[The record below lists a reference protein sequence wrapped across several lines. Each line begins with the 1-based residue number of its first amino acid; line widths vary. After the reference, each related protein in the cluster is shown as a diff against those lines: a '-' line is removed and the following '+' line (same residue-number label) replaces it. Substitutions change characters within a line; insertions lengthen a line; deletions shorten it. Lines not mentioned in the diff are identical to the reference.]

1 MSEILTQS
9 ALAERLVQ
17 KTGVSPEVAKRFASV
32 FFTIVRTGLKSSDR
46 FSIYNFGT
54 FKKTWIETAEG
65 LNPFT
70 GEKMEIPAHWRIKF
84 IPCPSV
90 ARRINRPYSHLK
102 PKVIKEQKVSD
113 NGLLARAS
121 VIAQEE
127 KPASDS
133 TLLPEENSSS
143 VQEPAVIEDDFY
155 SSIPVSE
162 TVRQEE
168 IEDNNDNDDDD
179 FDVQEDGGK
188 KTWKFIAVLALGAL
202 LLALVISLLVKNCSS
217 KKNRN
222 PSASDGDPDVQESA
236 FVEEAPENIVPP
248 SSENSEIE
256 EIEAAILFE
265 SYTVPQGAGYYKIA
279 EERLGNRH
287 LWPLLYEANK
297 EISVDPDF
305 IPVSA
310 DIKIPSVPQGAER
323 DEKIASAVL
332 DAYNAYLLMTEK
344 EPDSPKNEERKNR
357 AVRVIVS
364 GELLCPGFIDLH
376 QSRILPEYAQS
387 ARSIA
392 SRQYAVPS
400 SSL

>member
-102 PKVIKEQKVSD
+102 PKVIKEQKISD
-113 NGLLARAS
+113 KGLLARAS

-127 KPASDS
+127 KPASDC
-133 TLLPEENSSS
+133 TLLPEENTSS

-162 TVRQEE
+162 PVRQEE

-222 PSASDGDPDVQESA
+222 PSASDGEPDVQESA
-236 FVEEAPENIVPP
+236 FVEEVPENIVPP

-297 EISVDPDF
+297 EISIDPDF

>member
-102 PKVIKEQKVSD
+102 PKVIKEQKISD
-113 NGLLARAS
+113 KGLLARAS
-121 VIAQEE
+121 IIAQEE
-127 KPASDS
+127 KPASDC
-133 TLLPEENSSS
+133 TLLPEENTSS

-162 TVRQEE
+162 PVRQEE

-188 KTWKFIAVLALGAL
+188 KTWKFIAVLALGAI

-222 PSASDGDPDVQESA
+222 PSASDGEPDVQESA

-297 EISVDPDF
+297 EISIDPDF

-400 SSL
+400 FSL

>member
-102 PKVIKEQKVSD
+102 PKVIKEQKISD
-113 NGLLARAS
+113 KGLLARAS

-127 KPASDS
+127 KPASDC
-133 TLLPEENSSS
+133 TLLPEENTSS

-162 TVRQEE
+162 PVRQEE

-188 KTWKFIAVLALGAL
+188 KTWKFIAVLALGAI

-222 PSASDGDPDVQESA
+222 PSASAGDPDVQQSA

-297 EISVDPDF
+297 EISIDPDF

>member
-9 ALAERLVQ
+9 VLAERLVQ

-102 PKVIKEQKVSD
+102 PKVIKEQKISD
-113 NGLLARAS
+113 KGLLARAS

-127 KPASDS
+127 KPASDC

-222 PSASDGDPDVQESA
+222 PSASDGEPDVQESA
-236 FVEEAPENIVPP
+236 FVEEVPENIVPP

-297 EISVDPDF
+297 EISIDPDF

-364 GELLCPGFIDLH
+364 GELLCPGFIDLY

-400 SSL
+400 SAL

>member
-102 PKVIKEQKVSD
+102 PKVIKEQKISD
-113 NGLLARAS
+113 KGLLARAS

-127 KPASDS
+127 KPASDC
-133 TLLPEENSSS
+133 TLLPEENTSS

-162 TVRQEE
+162 PVRQEE

-297 EISVDPDF
+297 EISIDPDF

-364 GELLCPGFIDLH
+364 GELLCPGFIDLY

-400 SSL
+400 FSL

>member
-102 PKVIKEQKVSD
+102 PKVIKEQKISD
-113 NGLLARAS
+113 KGLLARAS

-127 KPASDS
+127 KPASDC
-133 TLLPEENSSS
+133 TLLPEENTSS

-162 TVRQEE
+162 PVRQEE

-222 PSASDGDPDVQESA
+222 PSASDGEPDVQESA
-236 FVEEAPENIVPP
+236 FVEEVPENIVPP

-297 EISVDPDF
+297 EISIDPDF

-344 EPDSPKNEERKNR
+344 EPDSPKNEERKKR

>member
-102 PKVIKEQKVSD
+102 PKVIKEQKISD
-113 NGLLARAS
+113 KGLLARAS
-121 VIAQEE
+121 IIAQEE
-127 KPASDS
+127 KPASDC
-133 TLLPEENSSS
+133 TLLPEENTSS

-162 TVRQEE
+162 PVRQEE

-188 KTWKFIAVLALGAL
+188 KTWKFIAVLALGAI

-297 EISVDPDF
+297 EISIDPDF

-400 SSL
+400 FSL

>member
-102 PKVIKEQKVSD
+102 PKVIKEQKISD
-113 NGLLARAS
+113 KGLLARAS

-127 KPASDS
+127 KPASDC
-133 TLLPEENSSS
+133 TLLPEENTSS

-162 TVRQEE
+162 PVRQEE

-344 EPDSPKNEERKNR
+344 EPESPKNEERKNR

-400 SSL
+400 SAL

>member
-9 ALAERLVQ
+9 VLAERLVQ

-102 PKVIKEQKVSD
+102 PKVIKEQKISD
-113 NGLLARAS
+113 KGLLARAS

-127 KPASDS
+127 KPASDC
-133 TLLPEENSSS
+133 TLLPEENTSS

-162 TVRQEE
+162 PVRQEE

-297 EISVDPDF
+297 EISIDPDF

-400 SSL
+400 SAL

>member
-113 NGLLARAS
+113 KGLLARAS
-121 VIAQEE
+121 VITQEE
-127 KPASDS
+127 KPASDC
-133 TLLPEENSSS
+133 TLLPEENTSS

-162 TVRQEE
+162 PVRQEE

-297 EISVDPDF
+297 EISIDPDF

>member
-90 ARRINRPYSHLK
+90 ARRINRTYSHLK

-162 TVRQEE
+162 PVRQEE

-222 PSASDGDPDVQESA
+222 PSASDGEPDVQESA

-297 EISVDPDF
+297 EISIDPDF

-364 GELLCPGFIDLH
+364 GELLCPGFIDLY

-400 SSL
+400 SAL

>member
-102 PKVIKEQKVSD
+102 PKVIKEQKISD
-113 NGLLARAS
+113 KGLLARAS

-127 KPASDS
+127 KPASDC
-133 TLLPEENSSS
+133 TLLPEENTSS

-162 TVRQEE
+162 PVRQEE

-188 KTWKFIAVLALGAL
+188 KTWKFIAVLALGAI

-297 EISVDPDF
+297 EISIDPDF
-305 IPVSA
+305 IPVST

>member
-9 ALAERLVQ
+9 ALTERLVQ

-102 PKVIKEQKVSD
+102 PKVIKEQKISD
-113 NGLLARAS
+113 KGLLARAS

-127 KPASDS
+127 KPASDC
-133 TLLPEENSSS
+133 TLLPEENTSS

-162 TVRQEE
+162 PVRQEE

-188 KTWKFIAVLALGAL
+188 KTWKIIAVLALGAL

-297 EISVDPDF
+297 EISIDPDF

>member
-9 ALAERLVQ
+9 ALTDRLVQ
-17 KTGVSPEVAKRFASV
+17 KTGVSPEVAKRFSSV

-102 PKVIKEQKVSD
+102 PKVIKEQKISD
-113 NGLLARAS
+113 KGLLARAS

-127 KPASDS
+127 KPASDC
-133 TLLPEENSSS
+133 TLLPEENTSS

-162 TVRQEE
+162 PVRQEE

-248 SSENSEIE
+248 SSGNSESE
-256 EIEAAILFE
+256 EIESAILFE
-265 SYTVPQGAGYYKIA
+265 SYTVPQGARYYKIA
-279 EERLGNRH
+279 EEQLGNRH
-287 LWPLLYEANK
+287 LWPLLYHANK

>member
-113 NGLLARAS
+113 KGLLARAS

-127 KPASDS
+127 KPASDC
-133 TLLPEENSSS
+133 TLLPEENTSS

-162 TVRQEE
+162 PVRQEE

-222 PSASDGDPDVQESA
+222 PSASDGEPDVQESA

>member
-54 FKKTWIETAEG
+54 FKKTWIEKAEG

-127 KPASDS
+127 KPASDC
-133 TLLPEENSSS
+133 TLLPEENTSS

-162 TVRQEE
+162 PVRQEE

-297 EISVDPDF
+297 EISIDPDF

>member
-222 PSASDGDPDVQESA
+222 PSASDGEPDVQESA
-236 FVEEAPENIVPP
+236 FVEEAPENIVPS

-392 SRQYAVPS
+392 SRQYAVPP

>member
-102 PKVIKEQKVSD
+102 PKVIKEQKISD
-113 NGLLARAS
+113 KGLLARAS

-127 KPASDS
+127 KPASDC
-133 TLLPEENSSS
+133 TLLPEENTSS

-162 TVRQEE
+162 PVRQEE

-222 PSASDGDPDVQESA
+222 PSASDGEPDVQESA

-297 EISVDPDF
+297 EISIDPDF

-344 EPDSPKNEERKNR
+344 EPESPKNEERKNR

-364 GELLCPGFIDLH
+364 GELLCPGFIDLY

>member
-127 KPASDS
+127 KPVSDS
-133 TLLPEENSSS
+133 TLLPEENTSS

-222 PSASDGDPDVQESA
+222 PYASDGEPDVQESA

-297 EISVDPDF
+297 EISIDPDF

>member
-9 ALAERLVQ
+9 VLAERLVQ

-102 PKVIKEQKVSD
+102 PKVIKEQKISD
-113 NGLLARAS
+113 KGLLARAS

-127 KPASDS
+127 KPASDC
-133 TLLPEENSSS
+133 TLLPEENTSS

-162 TVRQEE
+162 PVRQEE

-297 EISVDPDF
+297 EISIDPDF

>member
-102 PKVIKEQKVSD
+102 PKVIKEQKISD
-113 NGLLARAS
+113 KGLLARAS

-127 KPASDS
+127 KPASDC
-133 TLLPEENSSS
+133 TLLPEENTSS

-162 TVRQEE
+162 PVRQEE

-297 EISVDPDF
+297 EISIDPDF

>member
-102 PKVIKEQKVSD
+102 PKVIKEQKISD
-113 NGLLARAS
+113 KGLLARAS
-121 VIAQEE
+121 IIAQEE
-127 KPASDS
+127 KPASDC
-133 TLLPEENSSS
+133 TLLPEENTSS

-162 TVRQEE
+162 PVRQEE

-222 PSASDGDPDVQESA
+222 PSASDGEPDVQESA

-297 EISVDPDF
+297 EISIDPDF

>member
-102 PKVIKEQKVSD
+102 PKVIKEQKISD
-113 NGLLARAS
+113 KGLLARAS

-127 KPASDS
+127 KPASDC
-133 TLLPEENSSS
+133 TLLPEENTSS

-162 TVRQEE
+162 PVRQEE

-364 GELLCPGFIDLH
+364 GELLCPGFIDLY

>member
-102 PKVIKEQKVSD
+102 PKVIKEQKISD
-113 NGLLARAS
+113 KGLLARAS

-127 KPASDS
+127 KPASDC
-133 TLLPEENSSS
+133 TLLPEENTSS

-162 TVRQEE
+162 PVRQEE
-168 IEDNNDNDDDD
+168 IEDNNDDDDDD

-297 EISVDPDF
+297 EISIDPDF

>member
-17 KTGVSPEVAKRFASV
+17 KTGVSSEVAKRFASV

-102 PKVIKEQKVSD
+102 PKVIKEQKISD
-113 NGLLARAS
+113 KGLLARAS

-127 KPASDS
+127 KPASDC
-133 TLLPEENSSS
+133 TLLPEENTSS

-162 TVRQEE
+162 PVRQEE

-297 EISVDPDF
+297 EISIDPDF

>member
-102 PKVIKEQKVSD
+102 PKVIKEQKISD
-113 NGLLARAS
+113 KGLLARAS

-127 KPASDS
+127 KPASDC
-133 TLLPEENSSS
+133 TLLPEENTSS

-162 TVRQEE
+162 PVRQEE

-222 PSASDGDPDVQESA
+222 PSASDGEPDVQESA

-297 EISVDPDF
+297 EISIDPDF

-364 GELLCPGFIDLH
+364 GELLCPGFIDLY

>member
-102 PKVIKEQKVSD
+102 PKVIKEQKISD
-113 NGLLARAS
+113 KGLLARAS

-127 KPASDS
+127 KPASDC
-133 TLLPEENSSS
+133 TLLPEENTSS

-162 TVRQEE
+162 PVRQEE

-287 LWPLLYEANK
+287 LGPLLYEANK
-297 EISVDPDF
+297 EISIDPDF

>member
-102 PKVIKEQKVSD
+102 PKVIKEQKISD
-113 NGLLARAS
+113 KGLLARAS

-127 KPASDS
+127 KPASDC
-133 TLLPEENSSS
+133 TLLPEENTSS

-162 TVRQEE
+162 PVRQEE

>member
-102 PKVIKEQKVSD
+102 PKVIKEQKISD
-113 NGLLARAS
+113 KGLLARAS

-127 KPASDS
+127 KPASDC
-133 TLLPEENSSS
+133 TLLPEENTSS

-162 TVRQEE
+162 PVRQEE

-202 LLALVISLLVKNCSS
+202 ILALVISLLVKNCSS

-297 EISVDPDF
+297 EISIDPDF

>member
-102 PKVIKEQKVSD
+102 PKVIKEQKISD
-113 NGLLARAS
+113 KGLLARAS

-127 KPASDS
+127 KPASDC
-133 TLLPEENSSS
+133 TLLPEENTSS

-162 TVRQEE
+162 PVRQEE

-222 PSASDGDPDVQESA
+222 PSASDGEPDVQESA

-297 EISVDPDF
+297 EISIDPDF

-392 SRQYAVPS
+392 SRQYVAS
-400 SSL
+400 SSVL

>member
-102 PKVIKEQKVSD
+102 PKVIKEQKISD
-113 NGLLARAS
+113 KGLLARAS

-127 KPASDS
+127 KPASDC
-133 TLLPEENSSS
+133 TLLPEENTSS

-162 TVRQEE
+162 PVRQEE

-392 SRQYAVPS
+392 SRQYVAS
-400 SSL
+400 SSVL

>member
-102 PKVIKEQKVSD
+102 PKVIKEQKISD
-113 NGLLARAS
+113 KGLLARAS

-127 KPASDS
+127 KPVPDR
-133 TLLPEENSSS
+133 TIIPEENLPSA
-143 VQEPAVIEDDFY
+143 QEPSVIEDDFY

-162 TVRQEE
+162 PVRQEE
-168 IEDNNDNDDDD
+168 VEDNIDNDYDD
-179 FDVQEDGGK
+179 FDGHEKGGK

-297 EISVDPDF
+297 EISIDPDF

>member
-102 PKVIKEQKVSD
+102 PKVIKEQKISD
-113 NGLLARAS
+113 KGLLARAS

-127 KPASDS
+127 KPASDC
-133 TLLPEENSSS
+133 TLLPEENTSS

-162 TVRQEE
+162 PVRQEE

-344 EPDSPKNEERKNR
+344 EPESPKNEERKNR

-364 GELLCPGFIDLH
+364 GELLCPGFIDLY

-400 SSL
+400 SAL

>member
-310 DIKIPSVPQGAER
+310 DIKLPSVPQGAER

-364 GELLCPGFIDLH
+364 GELLCPGFIDLY

-400 SSL
+400 FAL

>member
-162 TVRQEE
+162 PVRQEE

-222 PSASDGDPDVQESA
+222 PSASDGEPDVQESA

-287 LWPLLYEANK
+287 LWPLLYHANK

>member
-127 KPASDS
+127 KPASDC
-133 TLLPEENSSS
+133 TLLPEENTSS

-297 EISVDPDF
+297 EISIDPDF

>member
-102 PKVIKEQKVSD
+102 PKVIKEQKISD
-113 NGLLARAS
+113 KGLLARAS

-127 KPASDS
+127 KPASDC
-133 TLLPEENSSS
+133 TLLPEENTSS

-162 TVRQEE
+162 PVRQEE

-202 LLALVISLLVKNCSS
+202 LLALVISILVKNCSS

-222 PSASDGDPDVQESA
+222 PSASDGEPDVQESA

-297 EISVDPDF
+297 EISIDPDF

>member
-102 PKVIKEQKVSD
+102 PKVIKEQKISD
-113 NGLLARAS
+113 KGLLARAS

-127 KPASDS
+127 KPASDC
-133 TLLPEENSSS
+133 TLLPEENTSS

-162 TVRQEE
+162 PVRQEE

-297 EISVDPDF
+297 EISIDPDF

-392 SRQYAVPS
+392 SRQYVAS
-400 SSL
+400 SSVL

>member
-102 PKVIKEQKVSD
+102 PKVIKEQKISD
-113 NGLLARAS
+113 KGLLARAS

-127 KPASDS
+127 KPASDC
-133 TLLPEENSSS
+133 TLLPEENTSS

-162 TVRQEE
+162 PVRQEE

-222 PSASDGDPDVQESA
+222 PSASDGEPDVQESA

-297 EISVDPDF
+297 EISIDPDF

-344 EPDSPKNEERKNR
+344 EPESPKNEERKNR